1 MMYVTTEYVSG
12 PQIEYETIDTVEY
25 VDAREA
31 PVTVEQLKNVPHG
44 KSVPFRSIYHVGNC
58 TEERVN
64 VVVRAP
70 SVSYAIVA
78 TNNYIMLHRD
88 DKNHSAYIGRK
99 DLEFMLCE
107 PIADVEST
115 DIDIGYYYYW
125 R

>member
-1 MMYVTTEYVSG
+1 MMYVEVTECSAG
-12 PQIEYETIDTVEY
+12 PKIEYETIDTVEP
-25 VDAREA
+25 VDATEA
-31 PVTVEQLKNVPHG
+31 RTTVEQLRAVPRG

-70 SVSYAIVA
+70 SASYAITA
-78 TNNYIMLHRD
+78 TTNYLMLHRV
-88 DKNHSAYIGRK
+88 GWQ

-107 PIADVEST
+107 PIGDVEST